1 MQAICLKRFIDML
14 FINTRPQDRAA
25 KLSHTL
31 RMAHIPVLDLPLLEL
46 LARPWSEPLSKLYPQ
61 LLSAQV
67 IVVVSPTAVQVG
79 MDYLKQAGISLDK
92 LQHIQ
97 WIAVGKTTAQ
107 ALSNYGIA
115 GEVPLVETSEG
126 MLQLPILKSMNAGTC
141 IAFWRGE
148 GGRPFMMEQLK
159 QQGMHILNFI
169 LYERRCPLLTL
180 QNLPD
185 ILPLLEREQQYS
197 MVVSSEAG
205 WLNWIKLMQGQ
216 DAIIAKG
223 YYFVLGERLYQV
235 VSDYKKN
242 QQTCFNIARLPDLKT
257 DSILQQLV
265 VVQGNT

>member
-1 MQAICLKRFIDML
+1 ML
-14 FINTRPQDRAA
+14 FINTRPQDRAE

-31 RMAHIPVLDLPLLEL
+31 RMAQVPVLDLPLLEL
-46 LARPWSEPLSKLYPQ
+46 VARPWSAALFELYQQ
-61 LLSAQV
+61 LLAAQV

-79 MDYLKQAGISLDK
+79 MDYLKQASITLDE
-92 LQHIQ
+92 LRHIQ
-97 WIAVGKTTAQ
+97 WIAVGETTAQ
-107 ALSNYGIA
+107 ALASYGIVA
-115 GEVPLVETSEG
+115 EVPLVETSEG
-126 MLQLPILKSMNAGTC
+126 MLQLPMLKSMNAGTC

-148 GGRPFMMEQLK
+148 GGRPFMMDQLK

-169 LYERRCPLLTL
+169 LYERHCPLLTQ

-185 ILPLLEREQQYS
+185 ALSLLEQEQQYA
-197 MVVSSEAG
+197 MVVSSEAS

-223 YYFVLGERLYQV
+223 HYFVLGERLYQV

-242 QQTCFNIARLPDLKT
+242 QLACFNITRLPDLKT
-257 DSILQQLV
+257 DSILQQIV